1 MTTKTRLKKMVCM
14 YLEFEQIDRLNRLA
28 RRRSRPKAEMI
39 REAIDAYLKKEEARS

>member
-1 MTTKTRLKKMVCM
+1 MTKVRLKKMVCM
-14 YLEFEQIDRLNRLA
+14 YLEFEQIDKLDKLS